1 MALSKQ
7 TERNPHLKQAI
18 QTRVYVL
25 MRLAELTE
33 SLKSYGSERADL
45 NRKIQDMPADSSPE
59 LRKLRDRRTYVSK
72 RIEILRGEQKDLQA
86 QKKAV
91 NETIV
96 KLKEG

>member
-1 MALSKQ
+1 MALSKRS
-7 TERNPHLKQAI
+7 ERNPHLKQAI

-33 SLKSYGSERADL
+33 SLKSYGGERADL

>member
-1 MALSKQ
+1 MALSKR

-25 MRLAELTE
+25 MRLAEITD
-33 SLKSYGSERADL
+33 SIKAHASERAEL
-45 NRKIQDMPADSSPE
+45 NRKIQDMPGDSSPD

-86 QKKAV
+86 QKKEV

-96 KLKEG
+96 KLKKA